1 MSSIDEKIKFLERKL
16 FEQSQSIDELTKN
29 FQKLISINKKS
40 KFSSRLSIYEDSI
53 IQTKGEIL
61 HFFFKFVSQFLIYN
75 LNFKYKPL

>member
-29 FQKLISINKKS
+29 FQKLISINNKS

-53 IQTKGEIL
+53 IQTNGEINQL
-61 HFFFKFVSQFLIYN
+61 KILFFIILFII
-75 LNFKYKPL
+75 

>member
-53 IQTKGEIL
+53 IQTNGEINQL
-61 HFFFKFVSQFLIYN
+61 KILFFIILFII
-75 LNFKYKPL
+75 